1 MGMLFSL
8 LEARGRNIYRMSSAK
23 TNPRARP
30 ARRGA
35 ARGPGR
41 GLAGRRVLLGVTGGI
56 AAYKAAEL
64 TRRLKEIGAEVQI
77 VMSRGAQQFVAPR
90 TFQALSGRP
99 VRDDLWDTAA
109 EQAMGHLELG
119 RWADAVVVAPATA
132 DFIARLAQGR
142 ADDLLTTLCLASDRP
157 LFVAPAMNLRM
168 WANRATQDNLARLQR
183 RKVTLLGPG
192 HGDLAEGEV
201 GTGRMLEPA
210 QIRDALVAHFHR
222 GPLSGVPV
230 VVTAGPTREPLDPV
244 RVLTNRSSGKM
255 GFAVAEA
262 LAGLGAQVTLIAG
275 PVHVPTPVGVERVD
289 VETAEEMCQAA
300 RRAARGAKIFVGAA
314 AVADYRP
321 ARSAREKIKKKD
333 ATLSLTMERT
343 TDILAAVRQK
353 HPQLFMVGFA
363 AETEKLEA
371 HARAKLRGKKLD
383 LIAAN
388 LVGRGRAFDRDDNE
402 LHVYWD
408 RGGKAL
414 GKDSKANLARALAQ
428 LIANRYKRRG

>member
-1 MGMLFSL
+1 
-8 LEARGRNIYRMSSAK
+8 MSPAK
-23 TNPRARP
+23 TNSRARRAP
-30 ARRGA
+30 RGA
-35 ARGPGR
+35 ARDARRDAGPS
-41 GLAGRRVLLGVTGGI
+41 LAGRRVLLGVTGGI

-64 TRRLKEIGAEVQI
+64 TRRLKEIGADVQV

-109 EQAMGHLELG
+109 EQAMGHIELG
-119 RWADAVVVAPATA
+119 RWADAILVAPASA

-142 ADDLLTTLCLASDRP
+142 ADDLLATLCLASTRP

-168 WANRATQDNLARLQR
+168 WANRATQDNIARLKA
-183 RKVTLLGPG
+183 RKVTVLGPG
-192 HGDLAEGEV
+192 YGELAEGEV
-201 GTGRMLEPA
+201 GPGRMLEPSL
-210 QIRDALVAHFHR
+210 IRDGLVAHFQR
-222 GPLSGVPV
+222 GPLAGVPV

-262 LAGLGAQVTLIAG
+262 LTGLGARVTLIAG
-275 PVHVPTPVGVERVD
+275 PVHVATPRGVERID
-289 VETAEEMCQAA
+289 VETAEEMYQAA
-300 RRAARGAKIFVGAA
+300 LRAAPRARVFVGAA

-321 ARSAREKIKKKD
+321 ARAAREKIKKQ
-333 ATLSLTMERT
+333 APTLTLPMERT
-343 TDILAAVRQK
+343 KDILAAVRQK
-353 HPQLFMVGFA
+353 HPKLFMVGFA

-371 HARAKLRGKKLD
+371 HARAKLRGKQLD

-414 GKDSKANLARALAQ
+414 GKDTKANLARALAE
-428 LIANRYKRRG
+428 LIARRYKDPRA

>member
-1 MGMLFSL
+1 MALTGK
-8 LEARGRNIYRMSSAK
+8 RI
-23 TNPRARP
+23 
-30 ARRGA
+30 
-35 ARGPGR
+35 
-41 GLAGRRVLLGVTGGI
+41 LLGITGGI

-64 TRRLKEIGAEVQI
+64 TRRLKEIGADVQV

-90 TFQALSGRP
+90 TFQALSGRA

-109 EQAMGHLELG
+109 EQAMGHIELG
-119 RWADAVVVAPATA
+119 RWADAVLVAPASA

-142 ADDLLTTLCLASDRP
+142 ADDLLTTLCLASNRP
-157 LFVAPAMNLRM
+157 LFLAPAMNLRM
-168 WANRATQDNLARLQR
+168 WANAATQDNLALLRA

-192 HGDLAEGEV
+192 HGELAEGEV
-201 GTGRMLEPA
+201 GPGRMLEPA
-210 QIRDALVAHFHR
+210 QIRDALVAHFQT

-262 LAGLGAQVTLIAG
+262 LTGLGAQVTLIAG
-275 PVHVPTPVGVERVD
+275 PVALAAPAGVERVD
-289 VETAEEMCQAA
+289 VETAEEMYRASLRAVKRA
-300 RRAARGAKIFVGAA
+300 RVFVGAA

-321 ARSAREKIKKKD
+321 VKAAREKIKKK
-333 ATLSLTMERT
+333 AASLSLPMERT
-343 TDILAAVRQK
+343 KDILAAVRQK
-353 HPQLFMVGFA
+353 HPNLFMVGFA

-371 HARAKLRGKKLD
+371 HAREKLKDKKLD

-408 RGGKAL
+408 KGGKAL
-414 GKDSKANLARALAQ
+414 GKDSKASLARALAEM
-428 LIANRYKRRG
+428 IADRYKRRG

>member
-1 MGMLFSL
+1 
-8 LEARGRNIYRMSSAK
+8 MSPAK
-23 TNPRARP
+23 TNSRA
-30 ARRGA
+30 ARAPRGA
-35 ARGPGR
+35 ARGMRRDAGPS
-41 GLAGRRVLLGVTGGI
+41 LAGRRLLLGVTGGI

-64 TRRLKEIGAEVQI
+64 TRRLKEIGADVQV

-109 EQAMGHLELG
+109 EQAMGHIELG
-119 RWADAVVVAPATA
+119 RWADAILVAPASA

-142 ADDLLTTLCLASDRP
+142 ADDLLTTLCLASIRP

-168 WANRATQDNLARLQR
+168 WANRATQDNIARLVA
-183 RKVTLLGPG
+183 RKVTVLGPG
-192 HGDLAEGEV
+192 HGELAEGEV
-201 GTGRMLEPA
+201 GPGRMLEPP
-210 QIRDALVAHFHR
+210 QIRDALVAHFQA

-262 LAGLGAQVTLIAG
+262 LTGLGARVTLIAG
-275 PVHVPTPVGVERVD
+275 PVHVATPRGVERVD
-289 VETAEEMCQAA
+289 VETAEDMY
-300 RRAARGAKIFVGAA
+300 RAALEAAQRARVFVGAA

-321 ARSAREKIKKKD
+321 SRAAREKIKKQD

-343 TDILAAVRQK
+343 KDILAAVRQK
-353 HPQLFMVGFA
+353 HPKLFLVGFA

-371 HARAKLRGKKLD
+371 HARAKLKDKKLD

-408 RGGKAL
+408 KGGKAL
-414 GKDSKANLARALAQ
+414 GKDSKVNLARALAL
-428 LIANRYKRRG
+428 LIADRYKRRA

>member
-1 MGMLFSL
+1 MPS
-8 LEARGRNIYRMSSAK
+8 RK
-23 TNPRARP
+23 TNPRSRARL
-30 ARRGA
+30 A
-35 ARGPGR
+35 
-41 GLAGRRVLLGVTGGI
+41 LAGRRVLLGVTGGI

-64 TRRLKEIGAEVQI
+64 TRRLKEIGAEVQV
-77 VMSRGAQQFVAPR
+77 VMSRGAQKFVAPR

-119 RWADAVVVAPATA
+119 RWADAVLVAPASA

-168 WANRATQDNLARLQR
+168 WANRATQDNLALLRS

-192 HGDLAEGEV
+192 HGELAEGEV
-201 GTGRMLEPA
+201 GVGRMLEPLL
-210 QIRDALVAHFHR
+210 IRDALVAHFHQ

-262 LAGLGAQVTLIAG
+262 LTGLGAQVTLIAG
-275 PVHVPTPVGVERVD
+275 PVAVATPAGVHRVD
-289 VETAEEMCQAA
+289 VETAEEMY
-300 RRAARGAKIFVGAA
+300 RAALKAAKPARIFVGAA

-321 ARSAREKIKKKD
+321 VKSAPRKIKKKT
-333 ATLSLTMERT
+333 AALSIPMERT
-343 TDILAAVRQK
+343 RDILSAVREK
-353 HPQLFMVGFA
+353 HRSLFMVGFA

-371 HARAKLRGKKLD
+371 NARAKLAGKKLD
-383 LIAAN
+383 LVAAN
-388 LVGRGRAFDRDDNE
+388 LVGNGRAFDRDDNE
-402 LHVYWD
+402 LHVYWNK
-408 RGGKAL
+408 GGVAL
-414 GKDSKANLARALAQ
+414 GKDSKINLARALAD
-428 LIANRYKRRG
+428 LIANRYKSRA

>member
-1 MGMLFSL
+1 
-8 LEARGRNIYRMSSAK
+8 MSRAK
-23 TNPRARP
+23 TNSRARKARSGP
-30 ARRGA
+30 A
-35 ARGPGR
+35 R
-41 GLAGRRVLLGVTGGI
+41 GLAGRRILLGVTGGI

-64 TRRLKEIGAEVQI
+64 TRRLKEAGAEVQV

-119 RWADAVVVAPATA
+119 RWADAVVVAPASA

-168 WANRATQDNLARLQR
+168 YANRATQDNLVRLKA
-183 RKVTLLGPG
+183 RKVTLLGPA
-192 HGDLAEGEV
+192 HGELAEGEV

-210 QIRDALVAHFHR
+210 QIRDALVAHFQQ

-262 LAGLGAQVTLIAG
+262 LTGLGAQVTLIAG
-275 PVHVPTPVGVERVD
+275 PVHVATPAGVERVD
-289 VETAEEMCQAA
+289 VETADEMYRASMDAA
-300 RRAARGAKIFVGAA
+300 RRARIFVGAA

-321 ARSAREKIKKKD
+321 SRAAGEKIKKTD
-333 ATLSLTMERT
+333 ATLSIPMERT
-343 TDILAAVRQK
+343 RDILAAVRQK
-353 HPQLFMVGFA
+353 HGKLFMVGFA
-363 AETEKLEA
+363 AETEKLEQ
-371 HARAKLRGKKLD
+371 HARAKLKSKKLD

-414 GKDSKANLARALAQ
+414 GKDSKANLARALAD
-428 LIANRYKRRG
+428 LIANRYKSRA

>member
-1 MGMLFSL
+1 
-8 LEARGRNIYRMSSAK
+8 MSRAK
-23 TNPRARP
+23 TNSRARKP
-30 ARRGA
+30 ARRRTA
-35 ARGPGR
+35 ASPRR
-41 GLAGRRVLLGVTGGI
+41 ALAGRRVLLGVTGGI

-64 TRRLKEIGAEVQI
+64 TRRLKEVGAEVQV

-119 RWADAVVVAPATA
+119 RWADAVVVAPASA

-168 WANRATQDNLARLQR
+168 YANRATQDNLARLKS
-183 RKVTLLGPG
+183 RKVTLLGPA
-192 HGDLAEGEV
+192 HGELAEGEV
-201 GTGRMLEPA
+201 GPGRMLEPA
-210 QIRDALVAHFHR
+210 QIRDALVAHFQT

-262 LAGLGAQVTLIAG
+262 LTGLGAQVTLIAG
-275 PVHVPTPVGVERVD
+275 PVNVATPAGVERVD
-289 VETAEEMCQAA
+289 VETAEEMYRAAMQAA
-300 RRAARGAKIFVGAA
+300 KPAKIFVGAA

-321 ARSAREKIKKKD
+321 AKAARQKIKKKQ
-333 ATLSLTMERT
+333 AALSIPMERT
-343 TDILAAVRQK
+343 RDILAAVRQK
-353 HPQLFMVGFA
+353 HGKLFVVGFA
-363 AETEKLEA
+363 AETENLEA
-371 HARAKLRGKKLD
+371 NARAKLEGKKLD
-383 LIAAN
+383 LVAAN
-388 LVGRGRAFDRDDNE
+388 LVGNGRAFDRDDNE

-408 RGGKAL
+408 KGGVSL
-414 GKDSKANLARALAQ
+414 GKDSKINLARALAD
-428 LIANRYKRRG
+428 LIANRYKIRA

>member
-1 MGMLFSL
+1 
-8 LEARGRNIYRMSSAK
+8 MS
-23 TNPRARP
+23 PRP
-30 ARRGA
+30 APGA
-35 ARGPGR
+35 RR

-64 TRRLKEIGAEVQI
+64 TRRLKEAGAEVQV

-119 RWADAVVVAPATA
+119 RWADAVVVAPASA

-168 WANRATQDNLARLQR
+168 YANRATQDNLARLKSR
-183 RKVTLLGPG
+183 RVTLLGPG
-192 HGDLAEGEV
+192 HGELAEGEV
-201 GTGRMLEPA
+201 GPGRMFEPA
-210 QIRDALVAHFHR
+210 QIRDALVAHFQQ

-262 LAGLGAQVTLIAG
+262 LTGLGAQVTLIAG
-275 PVHVPTPVGVERVD
+275 PVHVPTPAGVERID
-289 VETAEEMCQAA
+289 VETAEEMYRASMDTA
-300 RRAARGAKIFVGAA
+300 RRVRIFVGAA

-321 ARSAREKIKKKD
+321 ARAAGEKIKKK
-333 ATLSLTMERT
+333 AAALTLPMERT
-343 TDILAAVRQK
+343 RDILSGVRRK
-353 HPQLFMVGFA
+353 HPKLFMVGFA
-363 AETEKLEA
+363 AETEKLEQ
-371 HARAKLRGKKLD
+371 HARAKLRSKKLD

-414 GKDSKANLARALAQ
+414 GKDSKANLARALAG
-428 LIANRYKRRG
+428 LIANRYKNSRA

>member
-1 MGMLFSL
+1 
-8 LEARGRNIYRMSSAK
+8 MSRAK
-23 TNPRARP
+23 TNSRARTG
-30 ARRGA
+30 GA
-35 ARGPGR
+35 SLQ
-41 GLAGRRVLLGVTGGI
+41 LAGRRVLLGVTGGI

-64 TRRLKEIGAEVQI
+64 TRRLKEVGAQVQV

-109 EQAMGHLELG
+109 EQAMGHLELA
-119 RWADAVVVAPATA
+119 RWADAVVVAPASA

-142 ADDLLTTLCLASDRP
+142 ADDLLTTLCLASDRA

-168 WANRATQDNLARLQR
+168 WANRATQDNIARLKG

-192 HGDLAEGEV
+192 HGELAEGEV
-201 GTGRMLEPA
+201 GPGRMFEPA
-210 QIRDALVAHFHR
+210 QIRDALIAHFQQ

-262 LAGLGAQVTLIAG
+262 LTGLGAQVTLIAG
-275 PVHVPTPVGVERVD
+275 PVAVATPTGVHRVD
-289 VETAEEMCQAA
+289 VETAEEMY
-300 RRAARGAKIFVGAA
+300 RAAIKAAKPAKIFVGAA

-321 ARSAREKIKKKD
+321 VSSARQKIKKKT
-333 ATLSLTMERT
+333 AALSIPMERT
-343 TDILAAVRQK
+343 RDILSAVRQK
-353 HPQLFMVGFA
+353 HRTLFMVGFA

-371 HARAKLRGKKLD
+371 NARAKLKGKKLD
-383 LIAAN
+383 LVAAN
-388 LVGRGRAFDRDDNE
+388 LVGNGRAFDRDDNE
-402 LHVYWD
+402 LHVYWNQ
-408 RGGKAL
+408 GGVSL
-414 GKDSKANLARALAQ
+414 GKDSKINLARALAD
-428 LIANRYKRRG
+428 LIANRYKSRA